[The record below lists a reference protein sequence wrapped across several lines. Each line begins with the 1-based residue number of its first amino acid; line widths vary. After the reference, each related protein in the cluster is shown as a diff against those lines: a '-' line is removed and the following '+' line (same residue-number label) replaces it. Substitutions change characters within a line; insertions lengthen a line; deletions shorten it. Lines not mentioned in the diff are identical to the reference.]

1 MYRKCATEVSVRNQH
16 SVTAG
21 LLELM
26 QKIPYEDITVTQ
38 ICQIAGVT
46 RRIFYHLFSNKT
58 DALHALIDQTILGAE
73 GYRPDIADETLR
85 FCFYWRE
92 QKPLFDALHSSNLSN
107 VLLERMVDCVLSE
120 AYDIRNWLSAYDR
133 DIATDAV
140 IFNICGAMGLTYGW
154 YYAGYDRSPEEM
166 ARRLNRLVRPLLPE
180 KIETTP

>member
-38 ICQIAGVT
+38 ICQSAGVT
-46 RRIFYHLFSNKT
+46 RRTFYHLFSNKT

-85 FCFYWRE
+85 FC
-92 QKPLFDALHSSNLSN
+92 L
-107 VLLERMVDCVLSE
+107 
-120 AYDIRNWLSAYDR
+120 
-133 DIATDAV
+133 
-140 IFNICGAMGLTYGW
+140 
-154 YYAGYDRSPEEM
+154 
-166 ARRLNRLVRPLLPE
+166 
-180 KIETTP
+180 

>member
-38 ICQIAGVT
+38 ICQSAGVT

-73 GYRPDIADETLR
+73 GYRPDLPDETLR
-85 FCFYWRE
+85 FCLYWRE

-107 VLLERMVDCVLSE
+107 LLLERMITSVLDE
-120 AYDIRNWLSAYDR
+120 AYDVRYWLKAYDP
-133 DIATDAV
+133 DTATDII
-140 IFNICGAMGLTYGW
+140 IFNLCGIMGLTYGW
-154 YYAGYDRSPEEM
+154 YRSGYQKTPEEM
-166 ARRLNRLVRPLLPE
+166 ARRINHLVIAGSFLQ
-180 KIETTP
+180 KS